1 MFDIAPMTALAL
13 AILGLVVGFFS
24 GLLGIGGAFILT
36 PVMIAFLG
44 IDSSIAVGCSL
55 GYSVGVGLIGLRKH
69 SQLGNVEWKSM
80 VTLGTAAASG
90 TLIGFA
96 LHQLTAYL
104 VTGGT
109 SSETTSRE
117 SFDTVM
123 TGLFVLL
130 LIPIAFMV
138 WRQPRDTGKP
148 ALLSRINLPPT
159 IQLTNGNVVS
169 LTGLIL
175 AGLTVGVLKGM
186 FGIGG
191 VILIPILV
199 LVVGLTP
206 HVSVG
211 TSLGAVF
218 ISSTVG
224 TLIYGL
230 KGQLDFVVIA
240 CLLVGSICGVHVGA
254 RVCSMIDGR
263 RLRRWFAVVVA
274 GFCIC
279 LAWDVVHQLNTG
291 NTSTKTGSAR
301 LDDIRADSTVR

>member
-13 AILGLVVGFFS
+13 AVLGLVVGFFS

-80 VTLGTAAASG
+80 VTLGVSAASG
-90 TLIGFA
+90 TLLGFG

-104 VTGGT
+104 VTPAGAG
-109 SSETTSRE
+109 EGASRE

-130 LIPIAFMV
+130 LIPIAFLV
-138 WRQPRDTGKP
+138 WREPRDTGKP
-148 ALLSRINLPPT
+148 ALLSRVKLPPS
-159 IQLTNGNVVS
+159 IRLTNGNVVS

-175 AGLTVGVLKGM
+175 AGLTVGILKGM

-191 VILIPILV
+191 VILIPLLV

-218 ISSTVG
+218 ISSMVG
-224 TLIYGL
+224 TAIYGL
-230 KGQLDFVVIA
+230 KGQLDVVVIA
-240 CLLVGSICGVHVGA
+240 CLLAGSLCGVPLGA

-263 RLRRWFAVVVA
+263 RLRRWFAVVVV

-279 LAWDVVHQLNTG
+279 LAWDVVHQI
-291 NTSTKTGSAR
+291 SEGSAATQTESSR
-301 LDDIRADSTVR
+301 LELPDP